1 MRRTVKLGMEF
12 RYVQHEKPFRLQ
24 QLDYSVLLRKEVR
37 LGRHHP
43 LDATVD
49 PTFTVRIE
57 LTSLGAQVARCLFV
71 VLSPLA
77 RVSLVREQPSVH
89 ENRH

>member
-1 MRRTVKLGMEF
+1 MRLTIKLGMEL
-12 RYVQHEKPFRLQ
+12 RYVQHEESFRLQ
-24 QLDYSVLLRKEVR
+24 QLGYSVLLRKEVR

-57 LTSLGAQVARCLFV
+57 RTSLGAQVARRLFV

-77 RVSLVREQPSVH
+77 RVRLIREQPSVH